1 MHNGK
6 EGYMKFLKNINL
18 KLDLEKLSH
27 VLNTNWKFLL
37 KITIVFVILTG
48 FSALAIFFLVVKS
61 PEQVLVPD
69 VTGKELT
76 EALQEMQVKE
86 LYPRIQLRYSD
97 SNEEEG
103 FVLEQSPSGGS
114 IAKAGRR
121 INLVVSQGAILDR
134 VGDYVGMPVEDL
146 RTQLQTLFA
155 ASSSPMIRIP
165 DMLMYESD
173 DSEPGT
179 ILEQNP
185 PPNTNLARPITL
197 ELVVSSG
204 KADDEARIP
213 NITGMSLNDALLQLT
228 RNKIIFMFTAQE
240 LAEGQEPGTIV
251 SQVWPVGEETVP
263 IYTRVE
269 TVIAMPSAPV
279 DGIVY
284 GMIQETLP
292 QYPYALKINLVASP
306 PEGDD
311 YSIVSF
317 YHTGREL
324 TIPYAVPQG
333 TTITLSAQ
341 DNEVMSFLVQ

>member
-1 MHNGK
+1 
-6 EGYMKFLKNINL
+6 MKFLKNLL
-18 KLDLEKLSH
+18 KRDYRVDLEKLNI
-27 VLNTNWKFLL
+27 LFETNWKFLL
-37 KITIVFVILTG
+37 KAMIVFVVLTG
-48 FSALAIFFLVVKS
+48 LSALAIFFLTVKS

-86 LYPRIQLRYSD
+86 LYPKIQLRYSD
-97 SNEEEG
+97 TNEEKG
-103 FVLEQSPSGGS
+103 LVLEQSPSGGS

-134 VGDYVGMPVEDL
+134 VGDYVGMQVEDL
-146 RTQLQTLFA
+146 RAQLQTLFA

-165 DMLMYESD
+165 DVLMYQPDE
-173 DSEPGT
+173 SEPGT

-185 PPNTNLARPITL
+185 EPNTNLARPITL
-197 ELVVSSG
+197 SLVVSSG
-204 KADDEARIP
+204 KADDQSRIP
-213 NITGMSLNDALLQLT
+213 NITGMSLNDTLLQMN
-228 RNKIIFMFTAQE
+228 RNKIIFMFTAQT

-251 SQVWPVGEETVP
+251 SQVWPVGVETVP

-269 TVIAMPSAPV
+269 TIIAMPTAPV

-292 QYPYALKINLVASP
+292 QYPYALKLDLVASP

-333 TTITLSAQ
+333 TTLTLTAQ
-341 DNEVMSFLVQ
+341 DNEVTSFLVQ

>member
-1 MHNGK
+1 
-6 EGYMKFLKNINL
+6 MKFLKNL
-18 KLDLEKLSH
+18 KIKFDLEKLSE
-27 VLNTNWKFLL
+27 LLDTNWKFLL
-37 KITIVFVILTG
+37 KTVTVFILLTA
-48 FSALAIFFLVVKS
+48 FSALAIFFIVVKS

-69 VTGKELT
+69 VTGKVLT

-86 LYPRIQLRYSD
+86 LYPKIQLRYSD
-97 SNEEEG
+97 TNEEKDL
-103 FVLEQSPSGGS
+103 VLEQSPSGGS

-134 VGDYVGMPVEDL
+134 VGDYVGMQVEDL
-146 RTQLQTLFA
+146 RSQLQTLFA

-165 DMLMYESD
+165 DVLMYQPD

-185 PPNTNLARPITL
+185 PANTNLARPITL
-197 ELVVSSG
+197 EIVVSSG

-213 NITGMSLNDALLQLT
+213 NITGMSLNDALLQMN
-228 RNKIIFMFTAQE
+228 RNKIIFMFKQQE
-240 LAEGQEPGTIV
+240 VAEGQEPGSIV
-251 SQVWPVGEETVP
+251 SQVWPVGLETVP

-269 TVIAMPSAPV
+269 TVIAMPTAPV
-279 DGIVY
+279 EGIVY
-284 GMIQETLP
+284 GLIQESLP
-292 QYPYALKINLVASP
+292 QYPYALKLDLIASP

-333 TTITLSAQ
+333 TTLTLTAQ
-341 DNEVMSFLVQ
+341 DNEVTSFIVQ